1 MKCLWQGCLKDVT
14 GRRLNILDNI
24 SGDMTLSTR
33 RLIILIVSLTVGT
46 DPMDRDRG
54 KSGHKR
60 CMTAL
65 KSVRHSERK
74 YFTEEIQ
81 ITVNRLT
88 NTTFPLPIGENILFC
103 F

>member
-1 MKCLWQGCLKDVT
+1 
-14 GRRLNILDNI
+14 
-24 SGDMTLSTR
+24 MTLSTR
-33 RLIILIVSLTVGT
+33 RLIILIVSLTVWT
-46 DPMDRDRG
+46 DPMDKDRG

-60 CMTAL
+60 SMTTL
-65 KSVRHSERK
+65 KSVRHSKRK

-88 NTTFPLPIGENILFC
+88 NITFPLPIGENILLC